1 MELKNFKK
9 IMAFVLFTFGFISN
23 VFGLI
28 NAIYR
33 NNGIAAISCTFACS
47 VTLII
52 IFIIS
57 LIRKDYKVF
66 LTWSVII
73 TGMFYFPLIMGFHLP
88 DGTPIISG
96 TRNPQIFYIY
106 TFVIAPSYGISIEK
120 KRDFIA
126 PLINLVLLETVIIN
140 RLDSNYGLIYAV
152 IYLYNLVTISFF
164 SMTLQKYYK
173 QITQENIR
181 ITKIAMRDELT
192 RLYNRHCLQDYE
204 DTNQEWI
211 PIMLDIDKF
220 KQVNDVYGHD
230 EGDKVLQQL
239 ASIMLRYSNDN
250 FIPFRY
256 GGEEFLFISRMSEES
271 TDMHIIDFFEAVRRE
286 LHTSD
291 RKSKTISIGIGRKG
305 ILNKVAI
312 KRADINLYICKNS
325 GRNCI
330 AKSNEIF
337 YS

>member
-23 VFGLI
+23 AFGLI

-57 LIRKDYKVF
+57 LIRKDYKMF

-88 DGTPIISG
+88 DGTPIIRG
-96 TRNPQIFYIY
+96 TRNPQTFYIY
-106 TFVIAPSYGISIEK
+106 TFIIAPSYGISIEK

-126 PLINLVLLETVIIN
+126 PMINLVILETVIIN

-152 IYLYNLVTISFF
+152 IYLYNLIIISFF

-173 QITQENIR
+173 QITQENVR

-291 RKSKTISIGIGRKG
+291 RKPKTISIGIGRKG
-305 ILNKVAI
+305 TLNKTAI

>member
-9 IMAFVLFTFGFISN
+9 LMAFVLFTFGFISN

-88 DGTPIISG
+88 DGTSIISG
-96 TRNPQIFYIY
+96 TRNPQTFYIY
-106 TFVIAPSYGISIEK
+106 TFIIAPSYGISIEK
-120 KRDFIA
+120 KRDFIT

-140 RLDSNYGLIYAV
+140 RLDSNYGLVYAV

-204 DTNQEWI
+204 DTDLEWI

-256 GGEEFLFISRMSEES
+256 GGEEFLFISRMSEKS
-271 TDMHIIDFFEAVRRE
+271 TDTHIIDFFEAVRRE

-291 RKSKTISIGIGRKG
+291 RKPKTISIGIGRKG
-305 ILNKVAI
+305 ILNKTSI

>member
-1 MELKNFKK
+1 
-9 IMAFVLFTFGFISN
+9 MAFVLFTFGFISN
-23 VFGLI
+23 VFGLF

-33 NNGIAAISCTFACS
+33 HNGTASIFCTSAC
-47 VTLII
+47 VFTLII

-57 LIRKDYKVF
+57 LIRKDYPMF
-66 LTWSVII
+66 LTWAVII
-73 TGMFYFPLIMGFHLP
+73 TGMFYFPLIMGFHFA
-88 DGTPIISG
+88 DGTFLFQG
-96 TRNPQIFYIY
+96 TRNPQTFYIY
-106 TFVIAPSYGISIEK
+106 TFIIAPSYGISIERR
-120 KRDFIA
+120 RDYIA
-126 PLINLVLLETVIIN
+126 PIINLVVLEVVIIN
-140 RLDSNYGLIYAV
+140 RLDLNYGLIYAV
-152 IYLYNLVTISFF
+152 IYIYVLVVVSFF
-164 SMTLQKYYK
+164 AMTIQKYYK
-173 QITQENIR
+173 QITQENVR
-181 ITKIAMRDELT
+181 ITKMAMRDELT

-204 DTNQEWI
+204 DTDQEWI

-239 ASIMLRYSNDN
+239 SSIMLRYANDN

-271 TDMHIIDFFEAVRRE
+271 TDKHIIEFFEAVRRE

-291 RKSKTISIGIGRKG
+291 RKPKTVSIGIGRKG
-305 ILNKVAI
+305 ILNEEAI
-312 KRADINLYICKNS
+312 KCADINLYICKNN

-330 AKSNEIF
+330 SKSNEIF

>member
-1 MELKNFKK
+1 
-9 IMAFVLFTFGFISN
+9 MAFVLFTFGFISN
-23 VFGLI
+23 VFGLF

-33 NNGIAAISCTFACS
+33 HNGATSIFCTSAC
-47 VTLII
+47 VFTLII

-57 LIRKDYKVF
+57 LIRKEFQAF
-66 LTWSVII
+66 LTWAVII
-73 TGMFYFPLIMGFHLP
+73 TGMFYFPLIMGFHFA
-88 DGTPIISG
+88 DGTFLFQG
-96 TRNPQIFYIY
+96 TRNPQTFYIY
-106 TFVIAPSYGISIEK
+106 TFIIAPSYGISVERR
-120 KRDFIA
+120 RDYIA
-126 PLINLVLLETVIIN
+126 PIINLVILEAVIIN
-140 RLDSNYGLIYAV
+140 RLDLNYGLIYAV
-152 IYLYNLVTISFF
+152 IYVYVLVVVSFF
-164 SMTLQKYYK
+164 SMTIQKYYK

-204 DTNQEWI
+204 DTDQEWI

-239 ASIMLRYSNDN
+239 SSIMLRYANDN

-271 TDMHIIDFFEAVRRE
+271 TDKHIIEFFEAVRHE

-291 RKSKTISIGIGRKG
+291 RKPKTVSIGIGRKG
-305 ILNKVAI
+305 ILNEEAI
-312 KRADINLYICKNS
+312 KCADINLYICKNN

-330 AKSNEIF
+330 SKSNEIF